1 MDIRGGTN
9 LSGVSII
16 DKYRVPNAPII
27 GTATA
32 IDSFSASVSF
42 TAPSFDG
49 NQPIISYTA
58 VSSPG
63 NITATIT
70 QSGSGTITV
79 SGLSAGTSYTFTV
92 YATNSVGNSNDSSPS
107 NSISTDVVAG
117 QAAFISTGSTTWT
130 VPQGVTSI
138 SVVAIGGGQS
148 GASTTSTSVGGPG
161 GNGGW
166 LAYRNNIS
174 VTPGTVLD
182 LNVGGGGNNASTV
195 YTKVNGGNSVVSFS
209 GTTLC
214 LAQGGG
220 LLTDPGISGQ
230 VTYKGGNGLGGSSY
244 NTQKIPGGGGGT
256 AGYSGIGGNGA
267 SFGTSATNPAA
278 GSGGARGSTYYN
290 YNIGTSGAGGVGIL
304 GRGLDGNATYKGGS
318 GGGNGTVI
326 TTGFNGGAGGDYGGG
341 GGGAREG
348 GSRGGQGGQG
358 AVRIIWPGNL
368 RYFPDTRTADE

>member
-1 MDIRGGTN
+1 MDIKGGN
-9 LSGVSII
+9 LSGVSIL
-16 DKYRVPNAPII
+16 DKFRVPNAPVI

-32 IDSFSASVSF
+32 IDAFSATVSF
-42 TAPSFDG
+42 VAPSFDG
-49 NQPIISYTA
+49 NQSITSYTA
-58 VSSPG
+58 VSNPG
-63 NITATIT
+63 GITGTIT

-148 GASTTSTSVGGPG
+148 GASTTSTTNGGPG

-195 YTKVNGGNSVVSFS
+195 YTKVNGGNSSVSFS

-230 VTYKGGNGLGGSSY
+230 VTYKGGNGGGGGTYTS
-244 NTQKIPGGGGGT
+244 KEVCGGGGGA
-256 AGYSGIGGNGA
+256 AGYSGIGGNGSA
-267 SFGTSATNPAA
+267 GISSATNPAA
-278 GSGGARGSTYYN
+278 GSGGARGSTYYG

-304 GRGLDGNATYKGGS
+304 GRGADGNSTYKGGS
-318 GGGNGTVI
+318 GGGNGAVI
-326 TTGFNGGAGGDYGGG
+326 TSGVYGGAGGDYGGG
-341 GGGAREG
+341 GGGSRNSGYKG
-348 GSRGGQGGQG
+348 GNGGQG
-358 AVRIIWPGNL
+358 AIRIIWPGNL
-368 RYFPDTRTADE
+368 RYFPDTRTSNE